1 MSREKKITI
10 VIGVDHRGYQMKEF
24 LKKQLVIPQMTISW
38 LDVGAYSEQRSDYPE
53 FAIAACTALLEG
65 KADVGILICGSGV
78 GMAITANR
86 FSKIYA
92 ALAWNDTVARLSR
105 EDDNSNVLVLP
116 SDFVTNE
123 QAISMVIAWL
133 TADFKNGR
141 YKQRIAMIDSIS

>member
-1 MSREKKITI
+1 
-10 VIGVDHRGYQMKEF
+10 
-24 LKKQLVIPQMTISW
+24 MTISW
-38 LDVGAYSEQRSDYPE
+38 LDVGAYSEERSDYPE
-53 FAIAACTALLEG
+53 FAIAACTALLES

-123 QAISMVIAWL
+123 QAVSMVIAWL